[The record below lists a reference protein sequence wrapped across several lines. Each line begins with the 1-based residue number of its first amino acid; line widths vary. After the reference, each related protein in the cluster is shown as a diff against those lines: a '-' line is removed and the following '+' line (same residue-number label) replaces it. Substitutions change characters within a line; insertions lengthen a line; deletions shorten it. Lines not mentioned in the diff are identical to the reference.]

1 MVQQV
6 WEMVQHYIPLRL
18 TLLTRT
24 VSALHGLV
32 APCGYLT
39 RNEYLLIFN
48 QIKKSSWDFPGGP
61 VVTTSHS
68 NAGGCEFNPWLKS

>member
-39 RNEYLLIFN
+39 RNEYL
-48 QIKKSSWDFPGGP
+48 
-61 VVTTSHS
+61 
-68 NAGGCEFNPWLKS
+68 